1 MMPAAPPPVYAPQA
15 SIPQPASFVPQN
27 TQPARP
33 QSPSLAATQP
43 QRPIIRARVQD
54 DDPPPRKQRS
64 SEPAVLAMPSPEELG
79 LAAPRQPD
87 SDEIDWPL
95 VHNRLQQQGAV
106 CSQRLQ
112 IQEGFRFIVILST
125 ADKDRMQRIEA
136 DASTEA
142 AAVRAAMAK
151 VAELRK

>member
-1 MMPAAPPPVYAPQA
+1 MAQQPPYVAP
-15 SIPQPASFVPQN
+15 N
-27 TQPARP
+27 NQPARNQP
-33 QSPSLAATQP
+33 PAVAATQP

-54 DDPPPRKQRS
+54 DDPPPRKQLS
-64 SEPAVLAMPSPEELG
+64 PDTAVLAMPSPEELG
-79 LAAPRQPD
+79 LAAPKQPAV
-87 SDEIDWPL
+87 EEVDWPQ

-112 IQEGFRFIVILST
+112 LQQGFRFIVILST
-125 ADKDRMQRIEA
+125 ADKDRNQSVEA

-151 VAELRK
+151 VAELRR